1 MRKILSYFAT
11 AIATLIGAPALAQ
24 TTVTVTPGDTVLSSD
39 WSNVLS
45 NIGIAGVGIIGV
57 MVAVTGLRYL
67 LAVLK

>member
-1 MRKILSYFAT
+1 MRKFIAFLT
-11 AIATLIGAPALAQ
+11 ALIASVSPALAQ
-24 TTVTVTPGDTVLSSD
+24 TTVTVTPGDTVLSFD

-45 NIGIAGVGIIGV
+45 NIGVAGVGIIGV